1 VNANGT
7 VNTNGTVNA
16 HGTVNSNGAS
26 PGAPSDPVV
35 AVDAP
40 GAGKPRAMPLLEVR
54 DLSVS
59 FRSHKESVTVVD
71 QVSFS
76 VRAGETLGIVGES
89 GSGKTVSS
97 LALLGLLPASAT
109 ITGSAKFDGRERV
122 GMSARRL
129 RSVRGNDISVIFQ
142 EPMTSLDPSFTV
154 GNQLT
159 EAYRN
164 HRGGSRKEA
173 GDRAAEMLRLVG
185 IPEPKRRLAEYPH
198 SFSGG
203 MRQRAMIAMALICSP
218 KLLIADEPTTALD
231 VTIQSQILE
240 LLKSLQA
247 ELGMAMIFVTHDLGV
262 VANVCDQVSVM
273 YAGQVIEQSP
283 IDDFFNHPL
292 HPYSAGLLDSMPQSV
307 AKGERLRM
315 IAGTVPP
322 PSRFPVGCRFSPR
335 CKYVVEACT
344 TAPPPLETVE
354 GGREVRCIRHAEL
367 SLEPTK

>member
-1 VNANGT
+1 MSINDTTPTSTAT
-7 VNTNGTVNA
+7 PE
-16 HGTVNSNGAS
+16 GATS
-26 PGAPSDPVV
+26 TTG
-35 AVDAP
+35 DA
-40 GAGKPRAMPLLEVR
+40 GVGLGDSTPLLDVT

-59 FRSHKESVTVVD
+59 FKGHKETVTVVD
-71 QVSFS
+71 HVSFS
-76 VRAGETLGIVGES
+76 LRAGETLGIVGES

-97 LALLGLLPASAT
+97 LALLGLLPASARV
-109 ITGSAKFDGRERV
+109 TGSATFDGRQLV
-122 GMSARRL
+122 GMPL
-129 RSVRGNDISVIFQ
+129 RKLRDVRGNDVSIIFQ

-154 GNQLT
+154 GNQLS

-164 HRGGSRKEA
+164 HRGGSRRQA
-173 GDRAAEMLRLVG
+173 MARAAEMLRLVG
-185 IPEPKRRLAEYPH
+185 IPEPKRRLGEYPH

-203 MRQRAMIAMALICSP
+203 MRQRVMIAMALICSP

-273 YAGQVIEQSP
+273 YAGQIIEQSP
-283 IDDFFNHPL
+283 IDDFFTRPL

-322 PSRFPVGCRFSPR
+322 PSRFPVGCRFNPR
-335 CKYVVEACT
+335 CQYAIEACVT
-344 TAPPPLETVE
+344 SPPELEAV
-354 GGREVRCIRHAEL
+354 GNGREVRCIRHAEL
-367 SLEPTK
+367 TLESAK